1 MSYEADEGDW
11 TVLAEKHN
19 MYRDYESSN
28 YFAERG
34 GLYSDS
40 MTYGL

>member
-1 MSYEADEGDW
+1 MHLGGDGDDW